1 MNKALRGRGPRKK
14 APAKKPYPTPTN
26 EMDWDQL
33 GKLQSLGVD
42 VSDDIIRD
50 TSDFKGLDTVEL
62 VDPQQALRH
71 HEDTRK
77 KPFLEQLSDKLRDIG
92 DTEREWREQGI
103 PKGEPSELPTNKA
116 QIKGKDFIN
125 KIINL
130 LK

>member
-14 APAKKPYPTPTN
+14 APAKEPYPTPTN

-50 TSDFKGLDTVEL
+50 TNRFKGLDTVEL
-62 VDPQQALRH
+62 HDPQETLRRH
-71 HEDTRK
+71 QETRNE
-77 KPFLEQLSDKLRDIG
+77 PLLSQLANKLRDVG
-92 DTEREWREQGI
+92 DTEREWREQGV
-103 PKGEPSELPTNKA
+103 PKGEPSELPDKS
-116 QIKGKDFIN
+116 QKGKDFIN